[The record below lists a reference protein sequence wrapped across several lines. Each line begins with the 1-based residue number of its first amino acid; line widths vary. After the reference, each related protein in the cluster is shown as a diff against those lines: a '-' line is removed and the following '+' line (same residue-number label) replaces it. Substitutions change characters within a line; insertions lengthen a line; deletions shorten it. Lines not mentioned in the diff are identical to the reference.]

1 MFDTTELQVLV
12 GLQAGKTLSDIG
24 EELLLSHPSVSKTLR
39 AAEHKAGLKL
49 TERHGRR
56 LRLTLDGARVAA
68 AAHETLLKLH
78 ELDTMLT
85 GIKTGDRGAL
95 RIVASNGISSYVL
108 PPVIS
113 QLLHVVHEVDLRIH
127 GSEANT
133 NIWEMFDTGGFEV
146 AIART
151 LPPAHIPATHLFDD
165 ELCLCVAAD
174 SELARR
180 RNGEIRWPDLSSYT
194 LIGPIGNE
202 DMWRQFSL
210 LGIRPRRRI
219 QVSNAVLAKRF
230 VENGEALAL
239 MYRTVALEEAAQGR
253 IAILRLPEASPTVS
267 YWLATRT
274 PDGTSPLLDK
284 FLRLLHAHVRSL
296 SPALRQVA

>member
-12 GLQAGKTLSDIG
+12 GLHAGKTLSEIG

-39 AAEHKAGLKL
+39 GAEHKAGLKL

-56 LRLTLDGARVAA
+56 LRLTLDGARLAG

-78 ELDTMLT
+78 ELDTMLSD
-85 GIKTGDRGAL
+85 IKTGEGGAL
-95 RIVASNGISSYVL
+95 RILASNGVSSYVL

-113 QLLHVVHEVDLRIH
+113 QLLAAVHEVDLRIH
-127 GSEANT
+127 GVDGNT
-133 NIWEMFDTGGFEV
+133 NIWEMFDTGNFEV
-146 AIART
+146 AIARS
-151 LPPAHIPATHLFDD
+151 LPPEHIPATHLFDD
-165 ELCLCVAAD
+165 QLCLCVAAD
-174 SELARR
+174 SELARHTD
-180 RNGEIRWPDLSSYT
+180 GDIHWPDLSSHT

-253 IAILRLPEASPTVS
+253 IVILRLPEAPTTVS
-267 YWLATRT
+267 YWLATRAS
-274 PDGTSPLLDK
+274 DGTSLLLDK
-284 FLRLLHAHVRSL
+284 FLRLLHAHIRSQL
-296 SPALRQVA
+296 TF